1 MENKVETQFD
11 RYVNDALQ
19 LCTLGQQEDRT
30 GKAILIVKYLY
41 KFHEEGYINDDMII
55 TMKELDIVVLE
66 DITRLY
72 CDIRFFLD
80 PLFKTITIKYTPLG
94 QPDSNMNT
102 IEFVDWFIKFFYY
115 LESIEL
121 AETFINNYYYNIT
134 DEIKEV
140 FEYKF
145 VSFPVD
151 VMNRKFMFI
160 DLVVD
165 II

>member
-1 MENKVETQFD
+1 MEDKVETQFD
-11 RYVNDALQ
+11 RYVNSALQ

-72 CDIRFFLD
+72 CDIRFFLNHQ
-80 PLFKTITIKYTPLG
+80 FNTITIKDMPLG
-94 QPDSNMNT
+94 QPDSK
-102 IEFVDWFIKFFYY
+102 EFIMWFIKFFYY
-115 LESIEL
+115 LECIDL
-121 AETFINNYYYNIT
+121 AETFPNHFIYSVT
-134 DEIKEV
+134 DSIREV
-140 FEYKF
+140 FECRF

-151 VMNRKFMFI
+151 VTNRKFVFTDI
-160 DLVVD
+160 NVD